1 MLFPAVVGVVVA
13 TVSLRLGWSRHA
25 PDPLERHE
33 RALAALRDLAD
44 HPRAMPPAP
53 PPPATEHV
61 HLVSAPAEP
70 RPVRV
75 QTGARRRPAR
85 PTRPAEPDDRPVGAW
100 LPARPEPSA
109 PVPPPAEASEPARGI
124 PGPTPRSEPGLT
136 RPPRGRSG
144 LRRIPVVAAA
154 VAAALSTATIGAAA
168 FGSDRAPAPVARPR
182 RPVATSTA
190 PTAPTT
196 VPAPR
201 VVTSGSEAVVHL
213 AGPAVVTVAATARCW
228 VRVGRPDGTT
238 VWEETLDS
246 GSGRA
251 IDARAPVTVDVGN
264 LPGVAFAVNGRPLAV
279 AGLPAT
285 ARLRFEADGSG

>member
-33 RALAALRDLAD
+33 RALAALRDLAE

-53 PPPATEHV
+53 PPPASEHV

-70 RPVRV
+70 RPVRDPS
-75 QTGARRRPAR
+75 GARRRPAR
-85 PTRPAEPDDRPVGAW
+85 PTRPAESDDRPVGAW
-100 LPARPEPSA
+100 LPARPGSPA
-109 PVPPPAEASEPARGI
+109 PGPHPVEASEPAREV
-124 PGPTPRSEPGLT
+124 PAPAPRSEPRRTGPLQ
-136 RPPRGRSG
+136 GRSG
-144 LRRIPVVAAA
+144 LRRIPLVAAA
-154 VAAALSTATIGAAA
+154 VAATLATATVGAAA
-168 FGSDRAPAPVARPR
+168 FGSDRAPAPVARPS
-182 RPVATSTA
+182 RPATASTA

-196 VPAPR
+196 VPTPR
-201 VVTSGSEAVVHL
+201 LVTNGSEAVVRL

-238 VWEETLDS
+238 VWEETLDT
-246 GSGRA
+246 GEGRA

-264 LPGVAFAVNGRPLAV
+264 LPGVAFAVNGRPLVV

-285 ARLRFEADGSG
+285 ARLRFEAAGSG